1 MAETSPPDHVDD
13 PVAAHLAHHIS
24 KQKAG
29 PPVPTIPLTGDPIV
43 INIIVQL
50 LSAGSSNALALGGV
64 GSSGLGSTGLGSFD
78 SASLGSAA

>member
-1 MAETSPPDHVDD
+1 M
-13 PVAAHLAHHIS
+13 
-24 KQKAG
+24 
-29 PPVPTIPLTGDPIV
+29 PTIPLTGDPIV

-78 SASLGSAA
+78 SQKNGGSPPPSSDKKRRGGRAQGPSAFD

>member
-1 MAETSPPDHVDD
+1 LTDLTVSP
-13 PVAAHLAHHIS
+13 AHLYPLAN
-24 KQKAG
+24 QKAG
-29 PPVPTIPLTGDPIV
+29 LPVPTIPLTGDPVV

-50 LSAGSSNALALGGV
+50 FSAGSSNALALGGV

>member
-1 MAETSPPDHVDD
+1 VPETAFPTTSTIPSPLTFSP
-13 PVAAHLAHHIS
+13 HLETES
-24 KQKAG
+24 RS
-29 PPVPTIPLTGDPIV
+29 PVPTIPLTGDPIV